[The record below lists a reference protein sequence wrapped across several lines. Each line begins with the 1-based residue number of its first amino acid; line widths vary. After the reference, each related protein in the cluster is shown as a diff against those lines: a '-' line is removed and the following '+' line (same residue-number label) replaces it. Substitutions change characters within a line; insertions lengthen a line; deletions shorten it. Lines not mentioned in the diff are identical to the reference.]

1 MNRGKILALIGIGL
15 YALQVWSTRTD
26 ASGNSLA
33 PDSLILISGTASFIY
48 VVIASVVLWKT
59 GHKRIAWV
67 LPVTFI
73 ASGLAIFLTA
83 TPSALNLVL
92 NAIRVAAFGAYI
104 YAVYLLFVS
113 DGKRLATS

>member
-1 MNRGKILALIGIGL
+1 MNRGKMLALVGIGL

-26 ASGNSLA
+26 ANGNTLA
-33 PDSLILISGTASFIY
+33 PDTLILISGTASFIY
-48 VVIASVVLWKT
+48 VVIAGVVLWKI
-59 GHKRIAWV
+59 GHKRIAWI

-73 ASGLAIFLTA
+73 ASGAAIFLTA

-92 NAIRVAAFGAYI
+92 NAIRVVAFASYI

-113 DGKRLATS
+113 DGKRLGMG